1 VIIGWLFWT
10 LWMGAVFGVPL
21 IWLLFRGGG
30 YKRRPLTAPPGPG
43 WEATGERFLDPR
55 SGELVAVY
63 FCRRSGERAYV
74 KG

>member
-1 VIIGWLFWT
+1 VIIGWLFWI

-30 YKRRPLTAPPGPG
+30 YKRRPLTAAPGPG

-63 FCRRSGERAYV
+63 FCRRTGERAYV
-74 KG
+74 KA